1 MRPWQQIRKL
11 VDCNVVNMK
20 IIATQYS
27 KSSFETKPFTSFKN
41 IQLTIPK
48 GAFLWLDVSEYEKFE
63 DLKPLEKIFKL
74 HSLALED
81 CVNVRQRPKIDDF
94 KEYLFLISR
103 TVMQKEARFSEGLQ
117 LGIFLGK
124 DFIVTVHKDFMPQL
138 DNVSEKIAK
147 IDPRM
152 AKRSCS
158 LLLYAVLDAVV
169 DDFEEAVRH
178 VEEIESNVG
187 CDVLKE
193 KPPENVLESIYTNR
207 SNLLLVNRVLRNQ
220 SHVVSHLAKRDFQLV
235 KSETAPF
242 FEDVY
247 DHTLR
252 TLDRINNLLEMNM
265 GSLNIYT
272 SSVGHK
278 MNEVMK
284 LLTIISTIGV
294 PMTVLV
300 GWYGMNFREM
310 PEIYWAYGYLA
321 FILIAV
327 GLMAGTILLFRRK
340 GWL

>member
-1 MRPWQQIRKL
+1 
-11 VDCNVVNMK
+11 
-20 IIATQYS
+20 
-27 KSSFETKPFTSFKN
+27 
-41 IQLTIPK
+41 
-48 GAFLWLDVSEYEKFE
+48 
-63 DLKPLEKIFKL
+63 
-74 HSLALED
+74 
-81 CVNVRQRPKIDDF
+81 
-94 KEYLFLISR
+94 
-103 TVMQKEARFSEGLQ
+103 
-117 LGIFLGK
+117 
-124 DFIVTVHKDFMPQL
+124 
-138 DNVSEKIAK
+138 
-147 IDPRM
+147 
-152 AKRSCS
+152 
-158 LLLYAVLDAVV
+158 LDAVV